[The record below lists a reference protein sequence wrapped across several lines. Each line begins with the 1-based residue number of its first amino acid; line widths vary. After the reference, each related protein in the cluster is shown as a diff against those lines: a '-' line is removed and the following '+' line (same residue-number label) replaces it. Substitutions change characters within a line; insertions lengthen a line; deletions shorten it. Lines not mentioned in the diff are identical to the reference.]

1 MRQNFNLGNSSI
13 PRQSRFVGRYKKLR
27 IPSTAKRHTQLQLYK
42 FDCVF
47 DPFKY
52 PPVVIGAKGEV
63 LAGFAQAQMAN
74 RSILGR
80 YVIVTRHRKMSESH
94 IRDYTKWVK
103 QVALRGKW
111 DKQMLAIEL
120 QNFRKRN

>member
-1 MRQNFNLGNSSI
+1 MRQNFNLANSSI

-27 IPSTAKRHTQLQLYK
+27 IPRTAKRHTQLQLDK
-42 FDCVF
+42 FDRVF

-63 LAGFAQAQMAN
+63 LAGFAQAEMAN

-80 YVIVTRHRKMSESH
+80 YLTVIKYPEMSESH
-94 IRDYTKWVK
+94 ISDYAKWVK
-103 QVALRGKW
+103 QVALHGKW
-111 DKQMLAIEL
+111 DKKMLAIEL
-120 QNFRKRN
+120 QNFRKGN